1 MTRVIGVAVL
11 VSVLGGCAMTQTYP
25 RRTLRINWQR
35 LVDEAGDM
43 IEDKIWRAYGILKH
57 ARVLTSDEVMNLLSA
72 VRLGHAMKIIDF
84 LDISLVNEILLL
96 SQPAH
101 LQKYYGQ
108 EMDNNRRDF
117 VRAQMVR
124 EKLRNSQQ

>member
-1 MTRVIGVAVL
+1 
-11 VSVLGGCAMTQTYP
+11 
-25 RRTLRINWQR
+25 
-35 LVDEAGDM
+35 
-43 IEDKIWRAYGILKH
+43 
-57 ARVLTSDEVMNLLSA
+57 MNLLSA

-84 LDISLVNEILLL
+84 LDISLINEILLL